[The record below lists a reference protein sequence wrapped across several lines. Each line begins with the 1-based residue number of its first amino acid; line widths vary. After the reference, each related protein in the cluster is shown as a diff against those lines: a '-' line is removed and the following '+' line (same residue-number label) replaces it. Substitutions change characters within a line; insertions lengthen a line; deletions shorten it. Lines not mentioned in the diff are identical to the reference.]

1 MVLTLSILPSGG
13 QNWYFNYSCGYVY
26 ASRRLSYASFDPT
39 PEITLHGNGPSERFF
54 GGYIHNKVISTEIF
68 IS

>member
-26 ASRRLSYASFDPT
+26 ASRGLSYASFDPT
-39 PEITLHGNGPSERFF
+39 PEIVSVNIKLKTLQGNGPSNVFF
-54 GGYIHNKVISTEIF
+54 GYTI
-68 IS
+68 